1 MTTEMATADD
11 AWRPGFIQRARTE
24 RILPPDLF
32 SGAAGGSVIAR
43 VVGRLRTLG
52 RWTMPPTT
60 HRHAVALT
68 TMAAIALVVAL
79 GCERED
85 PIIYR
90 VPESVGIVAAR
101 DVSQP
106 GVLVLE
112 FEDGRRLTLERNRLD
127 YLLGGIPNAGE
138 LVLAGGHDDRVW
150 AAGIA
155 RTRTQGLPAECFD
168 FFSAGVDEGDT
179 IALDVGLRLQKAPD
193 FDGFAEN
200 GRYYGDFRLNSAGQ
214 LTYYRSGRM

>member
-1 MTTEMATADD
+1 MATAYD
-11 AWRPGFIQRARTE
+11 ASGPGFIERARTE
-24 RILPPDLF
+24 WILLPSLF
-32 SGAAGGSVIAR
+32 SGAARGSVIAR
-43 VVGRLRTLG
+43 VVGRLPTLG
-52 RWTMPPTT
+52 RWTRLATT
-60 HRHAVALT
+60 HRHARALT

-90 VPESVGIVAAR
+90 VPESVGVLAAR

-155 RTRTQGLPAECFD
+155 RTRTQGLPPDCFD

-179 IALDVGLRLQKAPD
+179 IALDVGLRLPKAPI
-193 FDGFAEN
+193 FDDSLSDG
-200 GRYYGDFRLNSAGQ
+200 GRYYGDFCLNSEGQ
-214 LTYYRSGRM
+214 ITRYRGGRM